1 MKQLVLLIIFLFS
14 ITGCATR
21 YGDHSADYARQN
33 PASVKTTDIAL
44 ETTHDVVVPESS
56 QGLNSVPLACLA
68 VFPITAKESD
78 LEGAESIRS
87 ALHAQL
93 APTGIRLVALQ
104 RIDAAIKMTD
114 NSLGDLNANVAKS
127 IDCDTIMVG
136 EVTEKSSRYYGV
148 YSEVRAGAN
157 IKIIRASTEEILWQG
172 SHTAVI
178 RGGGI
183 PFGIGSF
190 VMNSVF
196 AGMNLYGD
204 QSVWVVQDLA
214 RRIVLAIPN
223 LAYRGED

>member
-1 MKQLVLLIIFLFS
+1 MKLLALLILCVLS

-21 YGDHSADYARQN
+21 NAGSSSDYVKQN
-33 PASVKTTDIAL
+33 DV
-44 ETTHDVVVPESS
+44 DVVESS
-56 QGLNSVPLACLA
+56 QELKSNPLSCIA
-68 VFPITAKESD
+68 VFPLAAKEND
-78 LEGAESIRS
+78 IKGAELIRKE
-87 ALHAQL
+87 LHAHL
-93 APTGIRLVALQ
+93 APTGIRLIALQ
-104 RIDAAIKMTD
+104 QVDAAIKMTD

-136 EVTEKSSRYYGV
+136 KVTEKSSRYYGV

-157 IKIIRASTEEILWQG
+157 IKIIRASTGEVLWQG

>member
-1 MKQLVLLIIFLFS
+1 MKLPILLITCVLS
-14 ITGCATR
+14 ITGCATLPVER
-21 YGDHSADYARQN
+21 SSGYAKQ
-33 PASVKTTDIAL
+33 SDV
-44 ETTHDVVVPESS
+44 DVVVVESS
-56 QGLNSVPLACLA
+56 QELKSNPLSCIA
-68 VFPITAKESD
+68 VFPLTAKKSD
-78 LEGAESIRS
+78 LKGAELIRKE
-87 ALHAQL
+87 LHAHL
-93 APTGIRLVALQ
+93 APTGIRLVTLQ
-104 RIDAAIKMTD
+104 RVDAAVKMTD
-114 NSLGDLNANVAKS
+114 NSLGDLNASVAKS
-127 IDCDTIMVG
+127 IGCDTIMVG

-157 IKIIRASTEEILWQG
+157 IQIIRASTGDVLWQG

-204 QSVWVVQDLA
+204 QEVWVVQDLA
-214 RRIVLAIPN
+214 RRIVLAIPD